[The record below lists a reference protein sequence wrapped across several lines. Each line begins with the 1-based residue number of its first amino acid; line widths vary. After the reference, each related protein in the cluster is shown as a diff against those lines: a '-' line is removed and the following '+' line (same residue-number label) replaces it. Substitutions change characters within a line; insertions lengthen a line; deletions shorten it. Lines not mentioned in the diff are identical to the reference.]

1 MKLDNTFTVPVPAD
15 EAWKAM
21 LDYGRLAQCMPGA
34 TVDEIRGDD
43 VTGQVRV
50 KLGPIGITYQGK
62 VTVTEKDE
70 SGRRVVLVAAGREL
84 RGSGTA
90 SAQVTAVLRDVGG
103 STEVTVA
110 TDLNITGKPAQ
121 FGRGVM
127 ADVSERL
134 IGQFAANLARELQ
147 GTSSAPSAA
156 SASAASA
163 SAASSVA
170 SAPSAAAAP
179 AAPAAAGAGS
189 LDLLGVAGIPVLK
202 RLAPVLAALLAL
214 VIGVAATRRVM
225 KGRSLWPKHRT
236 ASRSASTTASAR

>member
-163 SAASSVA
+163 SAASS
-170 SAPSAAAAP
+170 AAAAP

>member
-147 GTSSAPSAA
+147 GTPSAP
-156 SASAASA
+156 SAASA